1 MAYGSTTG
9 VGYLVPAMGR
19 LSASSTPVNTTMLS
33 AWLGEG
39 SSVIDRTLAGAGY
52 AVPVASG
59 ATCYGELTAL
69 AQQYAG
75 AMAIRARG
83 LDVVSGENED
93 RASVWLT
100 EFYERL
106 TALAASTLAD
116 VPTTSG
122 AAVTGRGGP
131 RRRGSLGQHARRK
144 RDDYLRRTHA

>member
-1 MAYGSTTG
+1 MAYGTAAG

-19 LSASSTPVNTTMLS
+19 LSASSTPVNTTMLT

-52 AVPVASG
+52 AVPVAG
-59 ATCYGELTAL
+59 TATCYGELTAL
-69 AQQYAG
+69 ANQYA
-75 AMAIRARG
+75 AAQAIRARG
-83 LDVVSGENED
+83 LDTVTGDNED
-93 RASVWLT
+93 RASVWLR

-122 AAVTGRGGP
+122 ATVTGR
-131 RRRGSLGQHARRK
+131 RMRFTQLK
-144 RDDYLRRTHA
+144 RVDGYSAPHDDDTEMDS